1 MRLLLDT
8 HLLLWSASEPSH
20 LPGAARAMIED
31 PADQLVFSAASLWE
45 IVIKNGLGRSD
56 FRADPALLRRGLLD
70 NGYTELAIT
79 GRHAVAVA
87 GLPPLHKD
95 SFDRMLIAQAIA
107 DGLLLLTVDP
117 VIARYS
123 GPIQLF

>member
-8 HLLLWSASEPSH
+8 HLLLWAASEPNH
-20 LPGAARAMIED
+20 LPAAARAMIEE
-31 PADQLVFSAASLWE
+31 PEHQLVFSAASLWE
-45 IVIKNGLGRSD
+45 IAIKNSLGRTD

-95 SFDRMLIAQAIA
+95 PFDRMLIAQATA

-117 VIARYS
+117 AIARYQ